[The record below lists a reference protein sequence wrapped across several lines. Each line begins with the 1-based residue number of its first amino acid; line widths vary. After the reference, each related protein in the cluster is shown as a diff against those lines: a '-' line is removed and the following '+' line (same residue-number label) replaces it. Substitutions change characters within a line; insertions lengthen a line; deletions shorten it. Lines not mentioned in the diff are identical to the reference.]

1 LAGTVPIEV
10 DVGVE
15 VVVEIIADG
24 LITLLVNVE
33 GATVPLVE
41 VTTGAP
47 LVTVVAGVLIVV
59 LADEML
65 PGATL
70 ETSTTGGESTAG
82 CEPGATL
89 TGTIPP
95 PLVDPAGTIAIV
107 PKST

>member
-15 VVVEIIADG
+15 VVVEMLDG
-24 LITLLVNVE
+24 LIINPE
-33 GATVPLVE
+33 GAGVPLVE
-41 VTTGAP
+41 VITGAP